1 MSHLTITTQAELLQ
15 YVEGLAGARVIA
27 YDTEFVA
34 EDTFRPQ
41 LCLVQVC
48 TEQGAALIDPLEVG
62 DLRPFWEVVVNGDHQ
77 TIVHA
82 GRGEVEFCLLAT
94 GRAPVRLFDVQLAAG
109 FIGLEYP
116 AGYSNLI
123 AKLLGQHPKK
133 HETRTDWRRRP
144 LTHRQIEYALEDVR
158 YLLPLQE
165 ILQARLAER
174 QRLEWL
180 ATETANWLGEVQAGL
195 TEERWWRVSGNASLG
210 GRGLAIVRELWRWR
224 QAEAERRNKPP
235 RRILRDDLIV
245 EMARRQTADL
255 KQVRAVRGME
265 WSNVR
270 QHLPEIVRCIER
282 GLASPELEIRQPGY
296 RDTPPQLSVLGQ
308 FLSAALGS
316 ICRQA
321 ELAASLV
328 GTASDVRDLILYE
341 LEPESWAQ
349 PPLLATGWRSQ
360 VVGALFEDVLA
371 GRLSIRVG
379 DPHSDYPLVIDRPS
393 PE

>member
-1 MSHLTITTQAELLQ
+1 VTYQSITTDAQLQQ
-15 YVEGLAGARVIA
+15 YVQELSAARSIA
-27 YDTEFVA
+27 LDTEFVA

-48 TEQGAALIDPLEVG
+48 TEQGAALIDPLGIEN
-62 DLRPFWEVVVNGDHQ
+62 LRPFWTLLTQAGHD

-82 GRGEVEFCLLAT
+82 GRGEVEFCWLAA
-94 GRAPVRLFDVQLAAG
+94 GAPPANLFDVQLAAG
-109 FIGLEYP
+109 FTGLEYP

-123 AKLLGQHPKK
+123 AKLLGRHAKK

-144 LTHRQIEYALEDVR
+144 LTQRQIDYALDDVR
-158 YLLPLQE
+158 HLFPLRDQLQSR
-165 ILQARLAER
+165 LQALGR
-174 QRLEWL
+174 QDWL
-180 ATETANWLGEVQAGL
+180 AQEMSAWLTEIHRGL
-195 TEERWWRVSGNASLG
+195 TEERWWKVSGNASLG
-210 GRGLAIVRELWRWR
+210 GRGQAILRELWRWR

-265 WSNVR
+265 WGNVR
-270 QHLPEIVRCIER
+270 QHLPQIVACIER
-282 GLASPELEIRQPGY
+282 GLASPEPDIRTTGY

-308 FLSAALGS
+308 LLSSALGS

-321 ELAASLV
+321 ELSASLV
-328 GTASDVRDLILYE
+328 GTASDVRELILYE
-341 LEPESWAQ
+341 LDPTTWNE
-349 PPLLATGWRSQ
+349 PPLLAQGWRAH
-360 VVGALFEDVLA
+360 VVGNLFEDLLA

-379 DPHSDYPLVIDRPS
+379 DPHSEHPLVIDRR
-393 PE
+393 